1 MKKLMEKINKE
12 RQSAALMRLQK
23 SVQFWAMDKETPV
36 HGMNGL
42 SEKARTELM
51 GNYSLIVEKVR
62 NKAMA
67 QELCLSYESKRA
79 LRKVGFKDSDLVYV
93 DPIQNELKRTQ
104 KKFGLTSSPALY

>member
-1 MKKLMEKINKE
+1 MKRFMEK
-12 RQSAALMRLQK
+12 RALMRLQK

-36 HGMNGL
+36 HGMNGF
-42 SEKARTELM
+42 SEKARTELI
-51 GNYSLIVEKVR
+51 GSYSLIVQNVR

-67 QELCLSYESKRA
+67 QELFLSYEAKRA
-79 LRKVGFKDSDLVYV
+79 LRKAGFKDSDWTYV

>member
-1 MKKLMEKINKE
+1 MNNIMKRFMEKKQNT
-12 RQSAALMRLQK
+12 ALMRLQK

-42 SEKARTELM
+42 SEKARTELI
-51 GNYSLIVEKVR
+51 GSYSLIVENIR

-67 QELCLSYESKRA
+67 QELFLSYEAKGA
-79 LRKVGFKDSDLVYV
+79 LRKAGLKDSDWVYV

-104 KKFGLTSSPALY
+104 KRFGLTSSPSLY